1 MATALTIGV
10 DAVEGGG
17 RDDGHF
23 ALAQRTLDG
32 QMLPAARVHLNKMA
46 AALATALGFG
56 LWAPSSP
63 WPCTTDIAS
72 LAGAGRCR
80 RSCRR
85 RRTWPTRAGC
95 PPATGGAST
104 PGRGGGRT
112 VKGRVTREDGAGVT
126 WRAASDSPRPR
137 PPRCPSRWTP
147 ALSTCSC
154 WWLGRRSAC
163 EP

>member
-104 PGRGGGRT
+104 PGRGGGAHG
-112 VKGRVTREDGAGVT
+112 KGSGHEG
-126 WRAASDSPRPR
+126 
-137 PPRCPSRWTP
+137 
-147 ALSTCSC
+147 
-154 WWLGRRSAC
+154 GRRRRDLAC
-163 EP
+163 RVRLTPSSSSTMSLPMDASVVHLQLLVARTAQRL